1 MPIFL
6 RDNTHPFINVL
17 DIQMKKIAQNTLFS
31 LLALGAVE
39 CAFALD
45 SGVQKLT
52 TTVGAT
58 DYFKVNCSGNTD
70 HLNFKLLANVQS
82 SVITGTKPDTT
93 TPTEELPQLLNA
105 KLTKDK
111 LSASISK
118 LVAGSSKE
126 INLKGGLGI
135 YSLTIDTVGTNL
147 ALKKSQT
154 YTIAHECLS
163 TTDKVIS
170 KSASTP
176 NYTLANGKTKTFK
189 ISCNKKDSSNLKIKI
204 TNKTAVTTVTKSA
217 TQIIE
222 TPPSGELTAQV
233 VKGANALNTIGDAL
247 DVKGGNGNY
256 FIMVSSPINA
266 AKDYRFEYSCLNASN
281 KAANTALIEVLQ
293 DQ

>member
-1 MPIFL
+1 M
-6 RDNTHPFINVL
+6 RDNTQPFINVL
-17 DIQMKKIAQNTLFS
+17 DIKMKKIAQNTLFS

-45 SGVQKLT
+45 SGAQKLT

-70 HLNFKLLANVQS
+70 HLNFKLLANAQTPV
-82 SVITGTKPDTT
+82 VTEPKPDTT
-93 TPTEELPQLLNA
+93 TPTTETLPQLLNA
-105 KLTKDK
+105 TLIKSK

-126 INLKGGLGI
+126 INLKGGLGT
-135 YSLTIDTVGTNL
+135 YNLTVDTVGTNL
-147 ALKKSQT
+147 ELKTSQI
-154 YTIAHECLS
+154 YTIAYECLS
-163 TTDKVIS
+163 STDDVLS
-170 KSASTP
+170 KSTSTP
-176 NYTLANGKTKTFK
+176 NYTLANGKTRVFK
-189 ISCNKKDSSNLKIKI
+189 ISCSKKGSSSLNVKI
-204 TNKTAVTTVTKSA
+204 TNKTAVTKTKSA
-217 TQIIE
+217 AQVIE
-222 TPPSGELTAQV
+222 TVPSGELTAQI

-256 FIMVSSPINA
+256 FIMVNSPINA

-281 KAANTALIEVLQ
+281 KAANTALIEILQ